1 MAKPKV
7 LIVAGMAAIVAV
19 SAVLAVASNPLDG
32 IAAFFVLTVLLWA
45 VAKTRHWI

>member
-7 LIVAGMAAIVAV
+7 WIGLGIVAIFAV
-19 SAVLAVASNPLDG
+19 STVMAVAANPLQG

-45 VAKTRHWI
+45 VARIRHWI